1 MFNGKVTDLKESLGR
16 HGVGLERLNGHVE
29 PALPLALPHLA
40 EVARAQLA
48 HQCDLRL
55 RNLVLVPAL
64 QLINRNLS
72 YTWTNTIYTIH
83 SIHICERKRK
93 KGRKQFRKKTCLF
106 RQLFV

>member
-1 MFNGKVTDLKESLGR
+1 MFSGKVTDLKESLGR

-72 YTWTNTIYTIH
+72 YAWTKTIFTIH
-83 SIHICERKRK
+83 SIRK
-93 KGRKQFRKKTCLF
+93 KKKKREKTILNNNMCF
-106 RQLFV
+106 QEAVE